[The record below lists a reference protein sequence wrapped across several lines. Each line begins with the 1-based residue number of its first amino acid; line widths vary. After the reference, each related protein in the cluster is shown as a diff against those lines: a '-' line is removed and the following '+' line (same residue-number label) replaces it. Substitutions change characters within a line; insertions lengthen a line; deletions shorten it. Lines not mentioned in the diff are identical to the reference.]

1 MTVPLEVK
9 PVNQCNW
16 PDMERLFEARGG
28 PHYCWCMLWRQG
40 PPGFRNGSGSV
51 RRNRLKS
58 LMRGYVERNDPIGL
72 LGYVDGAPV
81 GWVSVA
87 PSSLYR
93 PLGNSALP
101 KPGAG
106 NVWSIVCFFIQRRF
120 RGQGL
125 CKRLAASAV
134 DHAKGQG
141 AGFVEAFPA
150 DDGSPSYRFMGRVG
164 MFLELGFERVG
175 KVGARRNAM
184 LLNLSTGGF
193 AGG

>member
-9 PVNQCNW
+9 PVDRCNW
-16 PDMERLFEARGG
+16 PDMECLFETRGG
-28 PHYCWCMLWRQG
+28 PHYCWCTLWRQR
-40 PPGFRNGSGSV
+40 PPGFQAGSGSV
-51 RRNRLKS
+51 RRDRLKS

-87 PSSLYR
+87 PRSLYR
-93 PLGNSALP
+93 PLGSSALP
-101 KPGAG
+101 KAEAG

-120 RGQGL
+120 RGQEL
-125 CKRLAASAV
+125 CKCLAASAV
-134 DHAKGQG
+134 DYAKGQG
-141 AGFVEAFPA
+141 AAFVEAFPA

-164 MFLELGFERVG
+164 MFLELGFEPVG

-184 LLNLSTGGF
+184 LLDLSCGRLTSG
-193 AGG
+193 